1 MLKDSLLSDYD
12 GLLDD
17 AIKFSIEDSEL
28 FDLDK
33 SLARVELLDA
43 DETEVR
49 LQIIFSDTKAI
60 SSQITEPDV
69 LLITFALPE
78 LFIDEETGKAL
89 SQEPIEFKLPLSKQY
104 TREEYARLKDEAKKA
119 A

>member
-1 MLKDSLLSDYD
+1 MQESLLSDYD
-12 GLLDD
+12 VLLDD

-28 FDLDK
+28 FDIEK
-33 SLARVELLDA
+33 SIARVELLDA

-49 LQIIFSDTKAI
+49 LQIMFSDTKAI
-60 SSQITEPDV
+60 SPQITEPDV

-78 LFIDEETGKAL
+78 LFIDEETRLAL

-104 TREEYARLKDEAKKA
+104 TRDEYARLKDEAKKA